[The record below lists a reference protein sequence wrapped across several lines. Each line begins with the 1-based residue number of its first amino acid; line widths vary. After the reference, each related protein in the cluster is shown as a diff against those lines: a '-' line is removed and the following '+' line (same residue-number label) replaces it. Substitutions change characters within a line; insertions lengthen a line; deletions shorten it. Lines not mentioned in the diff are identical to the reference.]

1 MLMFFMKPENNNIG
15 YSAYLM
21 KETLIPKEVDDP
33 REMHLEIL
41 LRSRGV
47 ILLATLWS
55 LVNYYKPDGL

>member
-1 MLMFFMKPENNNIG
+1 MKPENNNTG
-15 YSAYLM
+15 YSVHLM
-21 KETLIPKEVDDP
+21 KGALILKETDDP

-55 LVNYYKPDGL
+55 LVSYYKPDSL